1 MFYQPIFFKMGS
13 MGSGCGWAG
22 REVASGTRGLQ
33 FESNHWRNF
42 AQTIYFKRYLSKI
55 KEKED
60 ENGSFFKKWQHR
72 FFDVRYW
79 QQVAMDGRRR
89 RSVACPRIYSRK
101 EELVAVTYLS
111 LIIKSKCFSAE
122 PEKNMTILFCALDA
136 SSPNDSS
143 VLGRY
148 RHLLIFICFLKYE
161 PNPASFIYFRPFQN
175 TMTNTVQNLIIT
187 A

>member
-60 ENGSFFKKWQHR
+60 ENGSFFKKQYFTIFKKWQHR
-72 FFDVRYW
+72 FLTFDIDNRW
-79 QQVAMDGRRR
+79 RW
-89 RSVACPRIYSRK
+89 SVDVDD
-101 EELVAVTYLS
+101 L
-111 LIIKSKCFSAE
+111 
-122 PEKNMTILFCALDA
+122 
-136 SSPNDSS
+136 SPNDRS